1 MPSGGLSRG
10 IKWLTGSAVNRIP
23 VFSCRLLP
31 ANNSNTVSI
40 VDQLNPEVAKKIV
53 ESLLPGRKDRENCL
67 RILAASIEQAHSIS
81 PGSWSL
87 TITDKRVRLN
97 VGRIEVLAIFQDL
110 FHVVLQVAGGQTRY
124 RWVNG
129 SYTEDLPAADVGE
142 KFPRIEASHR
152 RLVSLATKTGRHSP
166 WAFAHSLGALRY
178 LEGVVGRSIAEPR
191 KLHVHRFVLRRQF
204 ERFVSAVEK
213 REANGEWRSFRTG
226 LVDKWEGYKDRVR
239 DEARRRLGFTE
250 WNERTIGSGHIL
262 DGAIRAIEIEEGPQ
276 LRNNLVA
283 WANRY
288 GAAKQAHGALLRAR
302 SQPAERKVIEQWC
315 YDFFRGKM
323 ANEDAFNRFCGIA
336 GERYDLVA
344 YLFFLKD
351 WDRFMPIAPTSFD
364 KAFALLD
371 VPLVTTKAC
380 SWLNYSE
387 YNEALLSVRRGL
399 VEVAEIRDVRLI
411 DAHSFCWMIAR
422 LGLSTEVPRQEIGP
436 PGLLTGLTP
445 HIVTPQREDD
455 GRNAGKIKTGD
466 EFAEM
471 DAKRRRIGLIAQDV
485 ALQSER
491 ARLRQLGHPNPLV
504 AQDVSD
510 RPSLGYDIES
520 SELDGTPRYIE
531 VKAATLSGA
540 VVSFVISKNEVRV
553 SRGRPNYRLYLV
565 FRADSGAPEV
575 RDASPQEVTDAALT
589 PLNYQVKLR
598 LPGK

>member
-10 IKWLTGSAVNRIP
+10 IKWLTGNDVSRVSLSSR
-23 VFSCRLLP
+23 SLTP
-31 ANNSNTVSI
+31 ANKSNTVPI
-40 VDQLNPEVAKKIV
+40 VDQLNPEVAKKII
-53 ESLLPGRKDRENCL
+53 ENLLPEKMGRENCL

-97 VGRIEVLAIFQDL
+97 VGRIEVLAIFQGI
-110 FHVVLQVAGGQTRY
+110 FHVVLQAEGGPTRY
-124 RWVNG
+124 LWVKG

-142 KFPRIEASHR
+142 KFPSIEASHR
-152 RLVSLATKTGRHSP
+152 QLVSLATKTGRHSP

-204 ERFVSAVEK
+204 DRFISAVEERDK
-213 REANGEWRSFRTG
+213 NGKWCSFRSG
-226 LVDKWEGYKDRVR
+226 LVDKWEGYKERVR

-250 WNERTIGSGHIL
+250 WKERSIGSGPIL
-262 DGAIRAIEIEEGPQ
+262 ESVIRAIEIDEGVQ

-288 GAAKQAHGALLRAR
+288 GASKQAHGALLRAR
-302 SQPAERKVIEQWC
+302 SQPAARKVIEQWC

-323 ANEDAFNRFCGIA
+323 SDEDAFNRFCGFA

-344 YLFFLKD
+344 YFFFLKD

-422 LGLSTEVPRQEIGP
+422 LGLSAEGFGQKIGP
-436 PGLLTGLTP
+436 PRLLAGLKP
-445 HIVTPQREDD
+445 HIVTPQAD
-455 GRNAGKIKTGD
+455 GSRNDGKTVTGD
-466 EFAEM
+466 DFAKLD
-471 DAKRRRIGLIAQDV
+471 DARRRIGKIAQEV
-485 ALQSER
+485 ALESER
-491 ARLRQLGHPNPLV
+491 ARLRELGHPNPLV
-504 AQDVSD
+504 AEDVSD
-510 RPSLGYDIES
+510 KPSLGYDILS

-553 SRGRPNYRLYLV
+553 SRGRPNYHLYLV

-589 PLNYQVKLR
+589 PINYQAKLR
-598 LPGK
+598 LPGR